1 MKWMRGG
8 PYLPLASVTAAAAA
22 APFLFPGSERA
33 SLAVGGAVAF
43 LTGAVLVLWLGR
55 GRPWSARLALS
66 GGLLLLAAAQVLG
79 LSEGLEPWVASAIA
93 LGGAVLTTW
102 GLARALHLWQTLAE
116 ESESIRARL
125 ARREGDVRAQAG
137 RIRRLDL
144 YDQATGLLNRKGFTA
159 ALEQALSE
167 AQEGN
172 EPATLLLMELAESL
186 PLVAIAQPDRW
197 SRRLGQAIKQA
208 IRGSDAAG
216 RWDARRIAVLMPHCR
231 DARPAISRLVTVL
244 ATQAGVGRRD
254 LVMAGIAIPENG
266 PWPEVEA
273 LLVAAQHALT
283 AARSAPA
290 GAEVPV
296 WPIDWSAGATPAPS
310 PHPSHAPL
318 TAGA

>member
-125 ARREGDVRAQAG
+125 ARREGDVRAQAD

-167 AQEGN
+167 AQEGS

>member
-125 ARREGDVRAQAG
+125 ARREGDVRAQAD